1 MERELVK
8 IVSNNPAH
16 PRGYYIQFKDC
27 VKPEDVEYIE
37 GHLEEMQGE
46 PGEAI
51 QLDPGDPPAEPI
63 KPTKKKVK
71 RYASK

>member
-27 VKPEDVEYIE
+27 VKPGDVEYFEAQTGIRPDDS
-37 GHLEEMQGE
+37 E
-46 PGEAI
+46 PGI
-51 QLDPGDPPAEPI
+51 QIDAGDPSLKPI
-63 KPTKKKVK
+63 KRTKKKVK
-71 RYASK
+71 